1 MSLQTEYKLQWPEY
15 RIEFHQRPHIPK
27 SATLPELWPSL
38 RAFFSGSQ
46 SRFAN
51 YLFYLSTDFS
61 GGFSLCSILGE
72 NEANNRF
79 RDPQLLSPT
88 PFPKESLAEIW
99 KLCQNREFE
108 EMEREDW
115 ELIGFGLLYSGNLLE
130 FRNWVLKTKEFFG
143 QTDDNRRFLYLL
155 GWESSVFPYEN
166 SILHMLV
173 EYVRGNSNVLDFKTL
188 TDAVIVDS
196 HWQISG
202 VLFHAIETG
211 WFTGEETFRF
221 WKFLIG
227 FYAEWEDWEKQ
238 KFRSVSLGKI
248 PAFPALR
255 YAKRYFPL
263 DTFHS
268 YQVELETNL
277 RGDWTYGDGFGYEL
291 THQMDPFVETVVR
304 FRSDGESFIDE
315 LKNELIKRPYSYFLN
330 LQLAFIS
337 FVKKENQNF
346 LDFYKKAGRLKYL
359 PLALNLY
366 WRVLK
371 SNGEEVLAKSIER
384 TLVATGE
391 STNIPEGWE

>member
-15 RIEFHQRPHIPK
+15 RIEFHPRPNIPK
-27 SATLPELWPSL
+27 TATLPELWPDL

-51 YLFYLSTDFS
+51 YLYYLSTDFS

-72 NEANNRF
+72 NEANIRF
-79 RDPQLLSPT
+79 SDPRLISPS
-88 PFPKESLAEIW
+88 PFPKDSLAQIW

-115 ELIGFGLLYSGNLLE
+115 ELIGFSFLYLGNVRE

-143 QTDDNRRFLYLL
+143 QTDDNRRFLFLL
-155 GWESSVFPYEN
+155 GWESSEVPFEN
-166 SILHMLV
+166 SVLHMLV
-173 EYVRGNSNVLDFKTL
+173 EYVKGNQDVVDFKTL
-188 TDAVIVDS
+188 TDAVITSS

-211 WFTGEETFRF
+211 WFTGNDTFPF

-227 FYAEWEDWEKQ
+227 FYEEWEDWEKQ

-304 FRSDGESFIDE
+304 FRTDKEKFEEE
-315 LKNELIKRPYSYFLN
+315 LKNELIKRPYSYFIN
-330 LQLAFIS
+330 LQLACIS

-371 SNGEEVLAKSIER
+371 SNGEEVLSKSIER
-384 TLVATGE
+384 TLTATGE

>member
-1 MSLQTEYKLQWPEY
+1 MSLQTEYKLQWPEF
-15 RIEFHQRPHIPK
+15 RIEFHPGPPISK
-27 SATLPELWPSL
+27 KANLNELWPIL
-38 RAFFSGSQ
+38 RAFFSGNQ

-61 GGFSLCSILGE
+61 GGFSLCSVLGE
-72 NEANNRF
+72 NENANRF
-79 RDPQLLSPT
+79 RDPQLVSPS
-88 PFPKESLAEIW
+88 PFPIETLEQIW
-99 KLCQNREFE
+99 DLCQKREFE

-115 ELIGFGLLYSGNLLE
+115 ELIGFGFLYLGRVLE
-130 FRNWVLKTKEFFG
+130 FRNWVLKTKDFFG
-143 QTDDNRRFLYLL
+143 QTDDNRRFLHLL
-155 GWESSVFPYEN
+155 GWESSDFSSEN

-173 EYVRGNSNVLDFKTL
+173 EYEKGNRDVINFKTL
-188 TDAVIVDS
+188 TDAVVFDS

-202 VLFHAIETG
+202 VLFHAIEIG

-227 FYAEWEDWEKQ
+227 FYEEWEDWEKQ

-255 YAKRYFPL
+255 YAKRYFPEN
-263 DTFHS
+263 TFVL
-268 YQVELETNL
+268 YRQDLETNL

-291 THQMDPFVETVVR
+291 THQMDPFVETIVR
-304 FRSDGESFIDE
+304 FRNDKERFEEE
-315 LKNELIKRPYSYFLN
+315 LKTELWKRPYSYFIN

-337 FVKKENQNF
+337 FVKKENQIF
-346 LDFYKKAGRLKYL
+346 LEFYKKAGRLKYL

-371 SNGEEVLAKSIER
+371 LNGEEVLSKSIER

>member
-15 RIEFHQRPHIPK
+15 RIEFHLRPHIPK
-27 SATLPELWPSL
+27 TATLPELWPAL

-51 YLFYLSTDFS
+51 YLYYLSTDFS

-72 NEANNRF
+72 NEANIRF
-79 RDPQLLSPT
+79 SDPRLISPS
-88 PFPKESLAEIW
+88 PFPKDTLEQIW

-115 ELIGFGLLYSGNLLE
+115 ELIGFGHLYLGNTKE

-143 QTDDNRRFLYLL
+143 QTDDNRRFLFLL
-155 GWESSVFPYEN
+155 GWESSEFPFEN
-166 SILHMLV
+166 SILHILV
-173 EYVRGNSNVLDFKTL
+173 EYVKGNRDVLNFKTL

-255 YAKRYFPL
+255 YAKRYFPQ
-263 DTFHS
+263 DTFLS

-291 THQMDPFVETVVR
+291 THQMDPFVETIVR
-304 FRSDGESFIDE
+304 FRTDKEKFEDE
-315 LKNELIKRPYSYFLN
+315 LKNELIKRPYSYFIN

-337 FVKKENQNF
+337 FVKKENQIF
-346 LDFYKKAGRLKYL
+346 LEFYKKAGRLKYL

-384 TLVATGE
+384 TLIATGE